1 MAGAKFD
8 KTVSVCGEMAGDTQL
23 TKLLLG
29 MGLRQ
34 FSMHPSQVLS
44 VKQKILQSNLNK
56 ITKSVNRILKME
68 DVAKTE
74 LHVNKLNQLH

>member
-1 MAGAKFD
+1 
-8 KTVSVCGEMAGDTQL
+8 MAGDTVL

-44 VKQKILQSNLNK
+44 VKQQILQSNANKLTKAANK
-56 ITKSVNRILKME
+56 ILKID
-68 DVAKTE
+68 DVEKIE
-74 LHVNKLNQLH
+74 LQLKKLN